1 MIALPRISKPR
12 RAPAV
17 SGDGDR
23 MDGQGDSIPL
33 SLEEASDLIACLY
46 DTALDPGCWPVVLDR
61 FRRQLGFEQ
70 AVVSLQELPS
80 GRVLLHET
88 AGMAPEWIARIGD
101 YASDILAL
109 WGGPGWLAAHP
120 AEEPAVMS
128 WVNPEI
134 ASGTSRNRYFLE
146 WHRPQGLID
155 VLSVKLTP
163 DTTSLTGAS
172 LVRHERQGPIG
183 AIDVDRVRIFAPH
196 LRRAMQ
202 ISRLMDLRRVTDSA
216 AAATLESLATP
227 VLLLDADL
235 TLIHANAAG
244 ARMLEEGRPLRLR
257 GRRVEAEP
265 AARRRLAAGVRALS
279 FGGSARAGEI
289 ALTGRDGQPVM
300 LHLVALDRQATAIG
314 LGGVLVAV
322 SGQEAAR
329 SHSFETM
336 GLALGMTP
344 AQAAVFHLL
353 AEGHSVADAAEHLGI
368 AVSTL
373 RSHLLQIYE
382 KCGLRGQADLVRMAA
397 RLQSP
402 FTP

>member
-1 MIALPRISKPR
+1 
-12 RAPAV
+12 
-17 SGDGDR
+17 
-23 MDGQGDSIPL
+23 MDGRGHAAAL

-46 DTALDPGCWPVVLDR
+46 DTALDPGCWPAVLDR
-61 FRRQLGFEQ
+61 FRERLGFEQ
-70 AVVSLQELPS
+70 AAVSLQELPS

-88 AGMAPEWIARIGD
+88 AGMAPEWVARIAD
-101 YASDILAL
+101 YSSDLLAL

-134 ASGTSRNRYFLE
+134 ALGTSRNRYYLE

-183 AIDVDRVRIFAPH
+183 PVDVERMRIFAPH

-202 ISRLMDLRRVTDSA
+202 ISRLMDLRRLTDSA

-227 VLLLDADL
+227 VLLVDADL
-235 TLIHANAAG
+235 GLIHANGAG
-244 ARMLEEGRPLRLR
+244 VRMLEEGRPLRLR
-257 GRRVEAEP
+257 GRRIEAEP
-265 AARRRLAAGVRALS
+265 AARRRLAAGVRALAL
-279 FGGSARAGEI
+279 GGMARAGEI
-289 ALTGRDGQPVM
+289 ALTGHDGQPVM
-300 LHLVALDRQATAIG
+300 LHLVALDQQAAAIG
-314 LGGVLVAV
+314 LSGVLIAV
-322 SGQEAAR
+322 SGLEGAR
-329 SHSFETM
+329 SHSFETI
-336 GLALGMTP
+336 GLALGMTR

-353 AEGHSVADAAEHLGI
+353 AEGHSVPDAAARLGI

-397 RLQSP
+397 RMQSP
-402 FTP
+402 FTVDTAAQRNSSTK